1 MTSQRIRPTRAATN
15 EASGRSGR
23 RTTTGR
29 GRVATGGPRVPVA
42 RHGDDAASAAA
53 AHEFPNA
60 PTAGPGA
67 RRAQASRFA
76 VDGSLALAVL
86 PEEIEPVRRRSAEER
101 EAADARAAQRAADRA
116 AGRAVAESRRRLR
129 VAPPLPVT
137 VARAPFVAML
147 LIIVVAGVVGIL
159 VLSTLINANQF
170 QLNDLQNKQSGLNQQ
185 QQLLQQNLANLQAPG
200 SLVAAAK
207 KLGLVP
213 AGTLAYIRMPDGSV
227 VGVPEPA
234 DQSPSVTAQA
244 GPSTESTATT
254 GVTPSGAS

>member
-1 MTSQRIRPTRAATN
+1 MTAQRGRPTRPGVSDAA
-15 EASGRSGR
+15 RSGDR
-23 RTTTGR
+23 TGR
-29 GRVATGGPRVPVA
+29 GTATMERGTPRHPAVPSP
-42 RHGDDAASAAA
+42 RRSGS
-53 AHEFPNA
+53 
-60 PTAGPGA
+60 A
-67 RRAQASRFA
+67 RRAETLREAA
-76 VDGSLALAVL
+76 AGDYPIDGATALAVVPDDL
-86 PEEIEPVRRRSAEER
+86 GPIRTRPAEER
-101 EAADARAAQRAADRA
+101 DAADARAAQRAADRA
-116 AGRAVAESRRRLR
+116 AGRATAESRRRLR

-137 VARAPFVAML
+137 VAKAPFVAML
-147 LIIVVAGVVGIL
+147 LSVVVAGVVGIL

-170 QLNDLQNKQSGLNQQ
+170 QLNDLHNKQSGLDQQ

-254 GVTPSGAS
+254 GVTPSGTSHAGAPASGAGH

>member
-1 MTSQRIRPTRAATN
+1 MTSQRIRPSRAGTT
-15 EASGRSGR
+15 EASGGSGR
-23 RTTTGR
+23 RTNTDR
-29 GRVATGGPRVPVA
+29 GRVSMGGPRVPVA
-42 RHGDDAASAAA
+42 RHSDVASAAA
-53 AHEFPNA
+53 AAREFP
-60 PTAGPGA
+60 
-67 RRAQASRFA
+67 

-86 PEEIEPVRRRSAEER
+86 PDELEPVRRRSAEER

-185 QQLLQQNLANLQAPG
+185 EQQLQQNLAQQQAPG
-200 SLVAAAK
+200 SVVNDARR
-207 KLGLVP
+207 LGLVP
-213 AGTLAYIRMPDGSV
+213 AGTLGYIQMPDGSV
-227 VGVPEPA
+227 VGIPDPA
-234 DQSPSVTAQA
+234 AQSPSVTAETNQSGTSNGAAQSSQSGKASTTRKSSGSA
-244 GPSTESTATT
+244 GH
-254 GVTPSGAS
+254 